1 MHADAAM
8 AYTRD
13 LVERISGSR
22 PVPDHDGDLPIRL
35 GGALF
40 YARVAGDSDA
50 WIQVFSVAVSDI
62 DDSAQLAVALN
73 DINRQ
78 LRFAR
83 TFWTGRQVLFES
95 DIWADDL
102 NPANFGHACRN
113 VSGATDSFAPPLLHN
128 FGGIAVFQDSKD
140 DEYSDNWAE
149 HGLGFYL

>member
-1 MHADAAM
+1 MPGV
-8 AYTRD
+8 
-13 LVERISGSR
+13 L
-22 PVPDHDGDLPIRL
+22 
-35 GGALF
+35 
-40 YARVAGDSDA
+40 
-50 WIQVFSVAVSDI
+50 SVAVGNR

-78 LRFAR
+78 PRFAW
-83 TFWTGRQVLFES
+83 TIWTGGQVLFES
-95 DIWADDL
+95 GIWAGDL

-113 VSGATDSFAPPLLHN
+113 ISSANDPFAPPLLHN